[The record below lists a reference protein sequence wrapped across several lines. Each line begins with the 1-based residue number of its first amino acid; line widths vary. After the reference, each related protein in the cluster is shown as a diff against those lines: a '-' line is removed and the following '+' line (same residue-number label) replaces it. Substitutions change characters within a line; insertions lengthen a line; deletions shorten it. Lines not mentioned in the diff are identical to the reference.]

1 MADKE
6 LKVKVTAKDNASSA
20 LGKIRSEFDRLSG
33 SAGGRKI
40 RKDLD
45 DLSTTLDSLRTRFTG
60 LLGTLGAA
68 VSIRGAVQLAE
79 AYKEVNARL
88 RIAAESSDDFVTSQK
103 EAVKTALETGQAY
116 EAVAGLYTK
125 LRINAGLAAEESA
138 KLTNIISKATQLD
151 GGGAGADAAVFQLQ
165 QGLAAGAL
173 RGQELNSVLEQTPS
187 LAKAIA
193 DGLDMDI
200 GQLRAFAEQGK
211 LSASVVRDALFKMTG
226 DIENN
231 FSKLPLTSERA
242 FQNIRTRAILVLGRL
257 DERLGITDSFA
268 RIMQSIADN
277 MQAVIALVSGG
288 LIALTLGF
296 LGSSK
301 AALAL
306 STSMAAV
313 LVGLKAILSPIGLV
327 AVALGALTAFVVA
340 NIDKTVDFAG
350 KTTTVG
356 AVVSATWRTI
366 KDTVADALRVIS
378 QAVGL
383 SGQDLSN
390 AFTTVSNL
398 AKRLFFGLIELINT
412 LVSSVFSGFR
422 LITRS
427 ALLAS
432 SSIVQQFRIAFTNLR
447 ALFSAF
453 AQDVNEALSGKDF
466 RFDKV
471 GQALSDGFREASQEA
486 DRLEASLSEA
496 AAIEE
501 GFLGRGG
508 VLGALRSAIA
518 ARLEEPGAVKDDF
531 QARKPRAGGVVDE
544 GKLRAE
550 QDLAKARIDLENVLF
565 QQAKRLEDDQASR
578 EIESARQL
586 FELKAITADEYYAR
600 LDRLQTDLANREIAE
615 LERQKAL
622 RQAIIDDPKTNEAER
637 LKALAEITELSASA
651 AIVERE
657 LQDSKARLLNDIA
670 AADAARLKSQQ
681 ELIEGLELEAYLSGL
696 PNEGREKALVL
707 IEAQK
712 RGIEDINKLMELQ
725 GKIQAN
731 NEAKRR
737 DEEILRQQDQIFKS
751 VTRGVQQAFADGL
764 YRVAKG
770 EGNINEILS
779 AIADS
784 LMRALSNSLAGDLTD
799 TFFSIFGRDAK
810 SGKAAPGGM
819 FSGLFSG
826 LGDQLS
832 GLLDSL
838 TKGLSSIFSS
848 LGSLFS
854 GGGSL
859 FGGLFKAFG
868 FAEGGYTGPG
878 GKYQPAGVVHAG
890 EYVFSAESVRNLG
903 VRALDNLH
911 SFTKGAPVSLRSRSS
926 FAEGGFVPAPA
937 PASGKASPANMTV
950 QLHPDALH
958 VTLRDWLEG
967 ELARI
972 AVGG

>member
-6 LKVKVTAKDNASSA
+6 LKVKVTAKDDASSA
-20 LGKIRSEFDRLSG
+20 LGRIRSEFDRLSN
-33 SAGGRKI
+33 SAGGRKL

-45 DLSTTLDSLRTRFTG
+45 DLSTTIDGLRTRFTG
-60 LLGTLGAA
+60 LLGALGAA

-79 AYKEVNARL
+79 TYKEVNARL

-138 KLTNIISKATQLD
+138 RLTNIISKATQLD

-173 RGQELNSVLEQTPS
+173 RGEELNSVLEQTPS

-193 DGLDMDI
+193 DGLDMDV
-200 GQLRAFAEQGK
+200 GQLRKFAEQGK
-211 LSASVVRDALFKMTG
+211 LSAGVVRDALFKMSG
-226 DIENN
+226 DIEKN

-268 RIMQSIADN
+268 RILQAIADN
-277 MQAVIALVSGG
+277 MQTVVGLVSGG
-288 LIALTLGF
+288 LMALALAF

-301 AALAL
+301 AALTL
-306 STSMAAV
+306 STSLAAV

-327 AVALGALTAFVVA
+327 AIALGASTAFVVA

-356 AVVSATWRTI
+356 AVVSATWRAI
-366 KDTVADALRVIS
+366 KDAVADALRVIS

-383 SGQDLSN
+383 SGQDLAS
-390 AFTTVSNL
+390 AFTAVSNL
-398 AKRLFFGLIELINT
+398 AKRLFLGLIELINT
-412 LVSSVFSGFR
+412 LVSGVFSGFR

-432 SSIVQQFRIAFTNLR
+432 SSIVQQFRLAFTNLR
-447 ALFSAF
+447 ALFAAF
-453 AQDVNEALSGKDF
+453 AQDVNEALNGKDF

-471 GQALSDGFREASQEA
+471 GQALSNGFREASQEA
-486 DRLEASLSEA
+486 DRLKASLAEA
-496 AAIEE
+496 AALEE

-518 ARLEEPGAVKDDF
+518 ARLEESGAAKDDF
-531 QARKPRAGGVVDE
+531 QARKQRTGGVADVDQA
-544 GKLRAE
+544 KLNAE
-550 QDLAKARIDLENVLF
+550 RKARVDLENAIF

-578 EIESARQL
+578 EIESSRQL

-622 RQAIIDDPKTNEAER
+622 RQAIIDDPKSNEADR
-637 LKALAEITELSASA
+637 LKALAEIAELSVSA

-657 LQDSKARLLNDIA
+657 LQESKARLLNDIA

-696 PNEGREKALVL
+696 PNEGREKALLL

-770 EGNINEILS
+770 DGNINEILS

-784 LMRALSNSLAGDLTD
+784 LMRALSNSLAGDFTD
-799 TFFSIFGRDAK
+799 MFFSLFGRDAK

-832 GLLDSL
+832 SLLDSL

-848 LGSLFS
+848 LGGLFS
-854 GGGSL
+854 SGGSL

-868 FAEGGYTGPG
+868 FSEGGYTGSG

-911 SFTKGAPVSLRSRSS
+911 SLTKGAPVSLRSRASY
-926 FAEGGFVPAPA
+926 AEGGFVPAPA
-937 PASGKASPANMTV
+937 PASGKTSAPGNLTV